1 MFDFVGDTDSAHRV
15 LDGLVTRSKVI
26 MHNLANQNTP
36 GYKAYRVRFE
46 ELLRQAADS
55 GKPLGE
61 VRPEIFRDN
70 SGAPGANNVSAMA
83 ELALLDK
90 VRILHD
96 VFSRRAAG
104 YFSHMTTAIRGRI

>member
-1 MFDFVGDTDSAHRV
+1 MFDFIGDTDSTQRV

-26 MHNLANQNTP
+26 LHNLANQNTP
-36 GYKAYRVRFE
+36 GYKAHRVRFE
-46 ELLRQAADS
+46 ELLRKATES

-61 VRPEIFRDN
+61 VRPEIIRDN
-70 SGAPGANNVSAMA
+70 SGQPGTNNVSAME

-96 VFSRRAAG
+96 IFTRRAAG
-104 YFSHMTTAIRGRI
+104 YFRHMNAAIRGRG

>member
-1 MFDFVGDTDSAHRV
+1 MFDFIGDTDSTQRV

-26 MHNLANQNTP
+26 LHNLANQNTP

-46 ELLRQAADS
+46 ELLRKAADS

-61 VRPEIFRDN
+61 VRPEVFRDN
-70 SGAPGANNVSAMA
+70 SGDPGVNNVSAME
-83 ELALLDK
+83 ELAILDK

-96 VFSRRAAG
+96 VFTRRAAG
-104 YFSHMTTAIRGRI
+104 YFRHMNAAIRGRG